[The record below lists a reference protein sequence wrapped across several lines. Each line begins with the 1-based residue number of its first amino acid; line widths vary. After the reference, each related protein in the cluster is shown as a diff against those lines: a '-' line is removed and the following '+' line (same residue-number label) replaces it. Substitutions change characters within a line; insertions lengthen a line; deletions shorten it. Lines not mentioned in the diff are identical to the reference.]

1 MTLPINLE
9 ALATAAIKDKDY
21 TQTTEGG
28 SFERVLPEAGVGF
41 VRLREY
47 VELGIHQHGKGPH
60 AKDRPMARFV
70 FELCH
75 QKHQQEFE
83 KDGVKK
89 SIPHVVAVTV
99 PVSDNCSSDYIKI
112 FNLLNW
118 QGTYKHPMQALG
130 QPMICDVIIS
140 DNGKEGAEKR
150 EYVNLWKGVPKDKS
164 WTFRPPVRE
173 ADPTDPSSTDKDI
186 SAAIPQLA
194 GGDAS
199 IKVFLWLHADMA
211 QWDSL
216 FIEGTKTVKDKD
228 GKEKEQSKNW
238 LQDKI
243 KEAKNYAGS
252 PIEQLLATGGEDL
265 DLTTDVPDASDAD
278 DVLKDLG
285 I

>member
-1 MTLPINLE
+1 MTINLE

-21 TQTTEGG
+21 TKTTEGG
-28 SFERVLPEAGVGF
+28 SFERKLPEAGVGYA
-41 VRLREY
+41 RLREY
-47 VELGIHQHGKGPH
+47 IELGIHTHGGGQF

-75 QKHQQEFE
+75 KKHQQEFE

-89 SIPHVVAVTV
+89 YVPHTVAVTV

-130 QPMICDVIIS
+130 QPMMCKVIIS

-150 EYVNLWKGVPKDKS
+150 EYVNLWTGTPKDKS
-164 WTFRPPVRE
+164 WTFQPPVVV
-173 ADPTDPSSTDKDI
+173 DPVSDTSKDI

-194 GGDAS
+194 GGDES

-216 FIEGTKTVKDKD
+216 FIEGTKTVKDKE

-238 LQDKI
+238 IQDKI
-243 KEAKNYAGS
+243 KSAKNYAGS

-265 DLTTDVPDASDAD
+265 DLTTDAPSNESTD
-278 DVLKDLG
+278 DILSDLG